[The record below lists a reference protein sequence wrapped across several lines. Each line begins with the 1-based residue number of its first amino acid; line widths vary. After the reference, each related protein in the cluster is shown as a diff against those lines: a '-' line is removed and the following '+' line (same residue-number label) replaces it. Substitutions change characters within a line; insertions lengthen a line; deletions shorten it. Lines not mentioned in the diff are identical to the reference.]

1 MCVRGVESLILL
13 EDLDLLRFSELS
25 TAKSPVSSVSESAVN
40 DCDRVF
46 NGWCVSSMM
55 LDCRDISGRV
65 QESFM
70 NASPLS
76 WSI

>member
-1 MCVRGVESLILL
+1 MCVRGVESLILP

-55 LDCRDISGRV
+55 LD
-65 QESFM
+65 
-70 NASPLS
+70 
-76 WSI
+76 